1 MENSLS
7 DIIYTIDLDE
17 CTRIVQQAYRDHF
30 NGDWDK
36 NTEFRFH
43 NNTVAL
49 FAPSYT
55 PYMLYGR
62 GPGKMPPQQPIENWM
77 ARKGIMGS
85 SWAIRSKIA
94 KEGTKGTD
102 FLTPAMNQV
111 LASIT
116 KTLSE
121 TIASAVAGMM
131 SRQD

>member
-1 MENSLS
+1 MDKSLS

-30 NGDWDK
+30 KGDWDK
-36 NTEFRFH
+36 NTEFRLF
-43 NNTVAL
+43 NNGIAL

-77 ARKGIMGS
+77 VRNGIMGS
-85 SWAIRSKIA
+85 SWPIRAKIA
-94 KEGTKGTD
+94 KQGTKGTD

-111 LASIT
+111 IGSIT

-121 TIASAVAGMM
+121 NLASAVAGML
-131 SRQD
+131 SR